1 MSESIGQFLRKRRES
16 LSIKQ
21 NELADAIGVSSAYI
35 NRIEKGQSKPAA
47 GFLEKVSKILEL
59 DTLDLYLKSLETRNI
74 PESLVEE
81 LQNLKQFKSLLEPDK
96 PLARFQNITRHLSE
110 EDVNTILII
119 VESIALMIANSSHRL
134 KLEYK

>member
-59 DTLDLYLKSLETRNI
+59 DTLDLYLKSLKTRNI

-96 PLARFQNITRHLSE
+96 PLARFQNITRHLSD